1 MPPMKKPSQQT
12 TDAFEIALPPTA
24 ERRKMFGMPAAFVNG
39 NMMAGVFEDSI
50 MVRLPEK
57 DRAKL
62 VTAGGAPFAPM
73 DRPMKEYV
81 TVPAAFHTDAA
92 KLRLWLRK
100 ALAYAD
106 SLPPKAPKAR
116 KKAAPIK
123 KTA

>member
-1 MPPMKKPSQQT
+1 MKKPSQQT
-12 TDAFEIALPPTA
+12 ADAFEGALPPAA

-62 VTAGGAPFAPM
+62 VATGGAPFAPM
-73 DRPMKEYV
+73 GRTMKEYL

-92 KLRLWLRK
+92 KLRPWLRK
-100 ALAYAD
+100 AQAYAE
-106 SLPPKAPKAR
+106 SLPPKAPKLRKRPATTKAR
-116 KKAAPIK
+116 
-123 KTA
+123 